1 MTESPRKRENLLVRD
16 AGDETAVFDPS
27 TGVLAQLN
35 ATAFAIWRACDGET
49 TPEEIAGALADL
61 TGISSQQLMSE
72 VEATIGTLLEKGLL
86 ERD

>member
-1 MTESPRKRENLLVRD
+1 LVRD

-49 TPEEIAGALADL
+49 TPEEIATALADL
-61 TGISSQQLMSE
+61 TGLSSQQILGE
-72 VEATIGTLLEKGLL
+72 VEATIGTLLDQGLL